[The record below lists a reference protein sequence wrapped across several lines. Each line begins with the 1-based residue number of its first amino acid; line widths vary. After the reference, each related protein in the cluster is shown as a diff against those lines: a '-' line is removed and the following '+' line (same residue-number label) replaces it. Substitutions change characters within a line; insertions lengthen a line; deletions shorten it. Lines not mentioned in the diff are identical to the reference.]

1 MQEDVPAR
9 LSLVERRVDAND
21 HRITQLETDM
31 GEIRAYLGQTAT
43 KADLADMGR
52 RIEAAINGILRDALN
67 ALPVRQAAIWGA
79 VVAICSVGLLLVN
92 LLPR

>member
-1 MQEDVPAR
+1 MPDDVPAR

-21 HRITQLETDM
+21 HRIRQLETDM
-31 GEIRAYLGQTAT
+31 QEIRTYLDHTAT
-43 KADLADMGR
+43 KADVVEMGAK
-52 RIEAAINGILRDALN
+52 IERAINGILREALN

-79 VVAICSVGLLLVN
+79 VVAIATIGLLLVS